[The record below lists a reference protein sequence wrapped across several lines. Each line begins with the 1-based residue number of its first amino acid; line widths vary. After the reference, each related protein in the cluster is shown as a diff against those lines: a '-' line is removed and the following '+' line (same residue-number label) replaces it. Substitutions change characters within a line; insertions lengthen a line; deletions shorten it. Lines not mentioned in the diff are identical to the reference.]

1 MRAFQEE
8 QDISINTLRRG
19 DCNCHDD
26 ACSYECGEININPS
40 RSQGHRTQHME
51 IVPWG
56 RGENAATS
64 LIAMT
69 GALEAIGG
77 GRGVR
82 NRLAALSTN

>member
-1 MRAFQEE
+1 MRTFQEL
-8 QDISINTLRRG
+8 QDTNINTLRRG

-51 IVPWG
+51 IVPCG
-56 RGENAATS
+56 RGKNAATL

-69 GALEAIGG
+69 GALETIGAG
-77 GRGVR
+77 GGVR
-82 NRLAALSTN
+82 NRLAALSTS